1 MTRPSRESGE
11 GRSPFSLLPQGE
23 KGAPRFRLLYRE
35 ARPWG
40 FPACQPRN
48 RALKQFTQPF
58 YRNGGMATR
67 STIRDVA
74 EAAMVSTTTV
84 SRYLNKRLALPAAT
98 LERIERAVRDLDYRA
113 DVNAQRLISGAT
125 QMIGIATPD
134 IGNPFFAALASA
146 VEERAAAL
154 GYGVILCSTR
164 NQPDQELRHI
174 ESLAS
179 RRLDGL
185 LFLTNHGDDGSL
197 RRAIGRRRNL
207 VLLDEDV
214 PGLDAPRIF
223 VENENG
229 GFVATRRLIEA
240 GHTRVAHISGPKNL
254 FSVRERHAGYR
265 RALAESGLAAR
276 SELIVF
282 GRYDRAFGFEAA
294 QRLLSSRRPPTAIF
308 AASDYIVFGVL
319 DALRARGLS
328 APEDLS
334 IVGFDDMPFASLTD
348 PPITT
353 VRQPIRLR
361 GERGVDALVERLK
374 NPEYDPEPER
384 LRVTLVERASVGPP
398 ASKPRRGASE
408 FKRGPQTANGG
419 GVVDVRDFYHSG
431 SQP

>member
-1 MTRPSRESGE
+1 
-11 GRSPFSLLPQGE
+11 
-23 KGAPRFRLLYRE
+23 
-35 ARPWG
+35 
-40 FPACQPRN
+40 
-48 RALKQFTQPF
+48 
-58 YRNGGMATR
+58 MATR

-74 EAAMVSTTTV
+74 KAAMVSTTTV
-84 SRYLNKRLALPAAT
+84 SRYLNKRLTLPAQT
-98 LERIERAVRDLDYRA
+98 RERVERAIRDLDYRA
-113 DVNAQRLISGAT
+113 NVNAQRLISGDT
-125 QMIGIATPD
+125 HMIGIATPD

-164 NQPDQELRHI
+164 NQLEQELRHI
-174 ESLAS
+174 ERLAA
-179 RRLDGL
+179 RHLDGL

-197 RRAIGRRRNL
+197 RRAIGRRRDL

-229 GFVATRRLIEA
+229 GFIATRRLIEA
-240 GHTRVAHISGPKNL
+240 GHTRIAHVSGPKNL
-254 FSVRERHAGYR
+254 FSVRERYAGYR
-265 RALAESGLAAR
+265 RALGESGLTTRPEWIA
-276 SELIVF
+276 L

-294 QRLLSSRRPPTAIF
+294 ERLLSLPHPPTAIF

-319 DALRARGLS
+319 DALRSRGLS
-328 APEDLS
+328 APDDLS

-353 VRQPIRLR
+353 IRQPIRLM

-374 NPEYDPEPER
+374 NAGYDPEPER

-398 ASKPRRGASE
+398 ASKARRGAPARE
-408 FKRGPQTANGG
+408 LGPRTAKGG
-419 GVVDVRDFYHSG
+419 DVIDVRDFNSSG